1 MKVFISHARRDS
13 QFAKKLGDELAQA
26 GLEVWTDDQIYPG
39 DNWAKITG
47 QALEQSDAMIAVVTR
62 DALESGPLKEDIQF
76 ALTSKNYGG
85 RVIPVVVDMKT
96 IEAGNDVPWIL
107 LRLNP
112 LYLESA
118 NSDLHEVVERVR
130 SLAEPVPNAAS

>member
-1 MKVFISHARRDS
+1 LTVAHAALYNAFMKVFISHARRDS

-26 GLEVWTDDQIYPG
+26 GLELWTDDQIYPG

-76 ALTSKNYGG
+76 ALTSKN
-85 RVIPVVVDMKT
+85 
-96 IEAGNDVPWIL
+96 
-107 LRLNP
+107 
-112 LYLESA
+112 
-118 NSDLHEVVERVR
+118 
-130 SLAEPVPNAAS
+130 